1 MECKNNFKISDV
13 VKIFLPLL
21 LAVLLQYAVTIID
34 IIFIFIGNVFSK
46 EEIDRSKSIG
56 DIMSFDYKQPMNLA
70 TITAAKF
77 ILYGIIFGIWYY
89 KAYIKDT
96 SKESSLFERIKATF
110 SPISAIF
117 LAIAGI
123 SAQFLVDGV
132 LNICRNIF
140 VDAFTEYDRLLDSVN
155 GAGSSWLML
164 ISVFILA
171 PIAEEILFRGLIL
184 EHSKNLLTLPL
195 AIIFQAF
202 MFGVYHGNMI
212 QGIYA
217 FILGAVLGYLAYKF
231 DSIIPCI
238 LFHMAINVSI
248 ALVPEALLATTV
260 SCIITSIASF
270 ILLVVFLYFALK
282 SNQK

>member
-1 MECKNNFKISDV
+1 MECKNSFKISDV

-21 LAVLLQYAVTIID
+21 LAVLLQYAVTMID

-70 TITAAKF
+70 AITAAKF

-96 SKESSLFERIKATF
+96 SKESSLYERIKATI

-248 ALVPEALLATTV
+248 ALVPEALLATMV
-260 SCIITSIASF
+260 SCIITSIVSF

>member
-46 EEIDRSKSIG
+46 EEIDRTKSIG

-96 SKESSLFERIKATF
+96 SKESSLYERIKATI

-140 VDAFTEYDRLLDSVN
+140 VDAFMEYDRLLDSVN

-248 ALVPEALLATTV
+248 ALVPEALLATMV